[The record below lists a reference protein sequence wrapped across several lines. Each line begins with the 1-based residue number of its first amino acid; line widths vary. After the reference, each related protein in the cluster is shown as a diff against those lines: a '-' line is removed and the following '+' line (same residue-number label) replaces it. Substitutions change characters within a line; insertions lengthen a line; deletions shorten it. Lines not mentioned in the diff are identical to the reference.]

1 MKRLTF
7 SSVARWLL
15 VMGLTVAWGCD
26 SNQLH
31 TDELETDPL
40 HTEAGAPESP
50 GFDAETAIG
59 AWVEL
64 WATYD
69 LGPLEDLFLDDAR
82 LTYFSS
88 EKEGLMV
95 GPDAIREHHVG
106 FDFVEGG
113 RAPEQELWVDDIHV
127 SEFGTVAV
135 VGATWYFGDR
145 ATPDVASRGP
155 MTVVYVNEGEG
166 PRIAHMHFADYEP

>member
-1 MKRLTF
+1 MKRPTLRSTPLW
-7 SSVARWLL
+7 WLVVGMTL
-15 VMGLTVAWGCD
+15 AWGCD
-26 SNQLH
+26 SN
-31 TDELETDPL
+31 EL
-40 HTEAGAPESP
+40 HTEESMSP
-50 GFDAETAIG
+50 GFDAEAEMN

-69 LGPLEDLFLDDAR
+69 LRRLDDLFLDDSR

-88 EKEGLMV
+88 EKAGLMV
-95 GPDAIREHHVG
+95 GPAAIREHHVG

-113 RAPEQELWVDDIHV
+113 RAPEQELWVEDIHV
-127 SEFGTVAV
+127 SEFGAIAV

-145 ATPDVASRGP
+145 TTPADASRGP
-155 MTVVYVNEGEG
+155 MTVVYVDEGEG